1 MINVTVIKRKDAIKY
16 LVRISIIMFLFFIL
30 SRYFS
35 IFKNTS
41 MTKKIGQNDTYNLI
55 SCIEQTIP
63 QAKQIKNLQTE
74 KSNKKDPIKMILKSE
89 LGIIDS
95 LEKKQ
100 DPDVIKLSDT
110 AESSISSDNLVNNL
124 TNSDNNV
131 ANSVEIQKA
140 RNRCK
145 NRGYRK

>member
-41 MTKKIGQNDTYNLI
+41 MAPKIGQNDSYNLI
-55 SCIEQTIP
+55 SCIEQTIL

-74 KSNKKDPIKMILKSE
+74 KNNKKDPIKMILKSE
-89 LGIIDS
+89 LGIMDS

-100 DPDVIKLSDT
+100 DPEVIKLSDT
-110 AESSISSDNLVNNL
+110 AESSISSDNLVNKL
-124 TNSDNNV
+124 QNSDNNV

-140 RNRCK
+140 RNRC
-145 NRGYRK
+145 